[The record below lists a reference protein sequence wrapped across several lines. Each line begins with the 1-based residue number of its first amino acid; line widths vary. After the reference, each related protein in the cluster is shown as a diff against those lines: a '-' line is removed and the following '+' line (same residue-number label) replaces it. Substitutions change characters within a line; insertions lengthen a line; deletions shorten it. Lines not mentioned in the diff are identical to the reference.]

1 MTIINNLEIDNIN
14 YIHNDIKDAIKNN
27 KPIDTKL
34 NVIIV
39 ISNPCQYARRYVL
52 AREFIQRFEKEESKV
67 NLYVVELAYKIPGQ
81 KMQQFHVTDPNNKN
95 HLQLTSN
102 NHPIWHKESL
112 INVGIRKLL
121 PVDWTHIA
129 WVDADIEFDNAHWVD
144 DTLKILSGTRDI
156 VQLFSHVLDL
166 DPYLDPLQIY
176 SGFGYQYTHK
186 RKYKTRA
193 GIHYFHPGMAWACTR
208 KAYDQLGGIYD
219 KSILGSGDHNMA
231 LAFIG
236 KGLMSVNAHVSDD
249 YKQSILDFQ
258 NRAHGLTL
266 GYVPGIIKHH
276 YHGTKANRKYGDR
289 WKILVKHVYE
299 PSIHTTYDVNGLI
312 IPSSYIPKA
321 MLDDIY
327 TYFSERNEDEDFE
340 EAMNSMASLCIT

>member
-1 MTIINNLEIDNIN
+1 
-14 YIHNDIKDAIKNN
+14 
-27 KPIDTKL
+27 
-34 NVIIV
+34 
-39 ISNPCQYARRYVL
+39 
-52 AREFIQRFEKEESKV
+52 
-67 NLYVVELAYKIPGQ
+67 
-81 KMQQFHVTDPNNKN
+81 
-95 HLQLTSN
+95 
-102 NHPIWHKESL
+102 
-112 INVGIRKLL
+112 
-121 PVDWTHIA
+121 
-129 WVDADIEFDNAHWVD
+129 
-144 DTLKILSGTRDI
+144 
-156 VQLFSHVLDL
+156 
-166 DPYLDPLQIY
+166 
-176 SGFGYQYTHK
+176 
-186 RKYKTRA
+186 
-193 GIHYFHPGMAWACTR
+193 
-208 KAYDQLGGIYD
+208 
-219 KSILGSGDHNMA
+219 MA